1 MNVIILFSLVLNLGL
16 VLSKPT
22 KQQHVQQDENQL
34 FNVILS
40 EIRQDY
46 NDQVW
51 TADFEQQLKSQYFG
65 LFDEM
70 KQENIKEDDNLAGD
84 KENIFDKLSHG
95 KADKATCDTCKNIIS
110 LGRDVI
116 QSPQALKSVGITYC
130 KSFKFTT
137 NRTCEGI
144 FERFSEPLFYIVKNS
159 QLNTSEICGV
169 FISHKCMAFYN
180 ESVTSKLKY
189 DMAIPPTLNVT
200 DQSDIHT
207 AATNK
212 TYKLLHLSDIHI
224 DLQYVPGS
232 ESHCNEIL
240 CCRND
245 SQSSDGKF
253 DSKAGYWGDSR
264 YSCDAPKS
272 LVESTLHHIEQFHGK
287 DLDLIIWTGD
297 LMSHN
302 VWNTTKQDV
311 INAVKVFS
319 DLVYKYFPGVK
330 VFPALGNH
338 EAHPVNM

>member
-1 MNVIILFSLVLNLGL
+1 MNVIILFALVLNLGL

-22 KQQHVQQDENQL
+22 KQQEVNQL
-34 FNVILS
+34 FNVIIN

-46 NDQVW
+46 DDKVW
-51 TADFEQQLKSQYFG
+51 TADFEQELKNQYSW
-65 LFDEM
+65 LFDGME
-70 KQENIKEDDNLAGD
+70 QENIKEDDDNLADDGG
-84 KENIFDKLSHG
+84 NIFDKLSSG
-95 KADKATCDTCKNIIS
+95 KADKATCDTCKSIIG

-116 QSPQALKSVGITYC
+116 QSPQALKSVGIVYC
-130 KSFKFTT
+130 KSLKFTT
-137 NRTCEGI
+137 NRTCEGV

-180 ESVTSKLKY
+180 ESVTSNIKY
-189 DMAIPPTLNVT
+189 DMAIPSSPNVT
-200 DQSDIHT
+200 DELDINTT
-207 AATNK
+207 ANNN

-224 DLQYVPGS
+224 DLHYVPGS
-232 ESHCNEIL
+232 ESHCNEFL

-245 SQSSDGKF
+245 SQSSDGKL
-253 DSKAGYWGDSR
+253 DSKAGYWGDSS

-287 DLDLIIWTGD
+287 DLDFIIWTGD
-297 LMSHN
+297 VMSHN
-302 VWNTTKQDV
+302 IWSTTKQDV
-311 INAVKVFS
+311 MNAVKTFS
-319 DLVYKYFPGVK
+319 DLVYKYFPNVK